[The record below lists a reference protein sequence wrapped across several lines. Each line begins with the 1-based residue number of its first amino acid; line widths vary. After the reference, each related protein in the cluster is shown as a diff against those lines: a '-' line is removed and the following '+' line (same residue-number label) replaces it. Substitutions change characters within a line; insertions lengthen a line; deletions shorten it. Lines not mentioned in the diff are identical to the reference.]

1 MKLISGSLFVVL
13 ASSAAWAA
21 APQAAAPASAAAVQ
35 PAATPSPERLALAR
49 QFVTQSTSVD
59 HYMAQVHDAS
69 MRLASEAVIDNADDN
84 DASPDKIMAD
94 VDKVVARLEPPMRA
108 HIPQLFEAYAQA
120 YAREFSADE
129 LRALVAFGQSP
140 AGKHY
145 LDNEAFMMTDP
156 GVMKVNVEMMQ
167 SMQPVLENLAR
178 EACAKKAAA
187 RVAAG
192 DTKATCPLAKAAE
205 TRAG

>member
-1 MKLISGSLFVVL
+1 MKLVSGSLLVTLV
-13 ASSAAWAA
+13 STTAWAA
-21 APQAAAPASAAAVQ
+21 APTAAPVPAAVAAQSAPAAAA
-35 PAATPSPERLALAR
+35 ERLALAR
-49 QFVTQSTSVD
+49 EFVTQSTSVD

-69 MRLASEAVIDNADDN
+69 MRLASEAVINNAD
-84 DASPDKIMAD
+84 ASDTPPDKIMAD
-94 VDKVVARLEPPMRA
+94 VDKLVARLEPPMRA

-156 GVMKVNVEMMQ
+156 GVMKVNMEMME

-178 EACAKKAAA
+178 EACAKHTAE
-187 RVAAG
+187 RIAAG
-192 DTKATCPLAKAAE
+192 DKKATCPLAKAAE

>member
-1 MKLISGSLFVVL
+1 MKLVSGSLLVTLV
-13 ASSAAWAA
+13 STTAWAA
-21 APQAAAPASAAAVQ
+21 APTAAPVPAAAA
-35 PAATPSPERLALAR
+35 ERLALAR
-49 QFVTQSTSVD
+49 EFVTQSTSVD

-69 MRLASEAVIDNADDN
+69 MRLASEAVINNAD
-84 DASPDKIMAD
+84 ASDTPPDKIMAD
-94 VDKVVARLEPPMRA
+94 VDKLVARLEPPMRA

-156 GVMKVNVEMMQ
+156 GVMKVNVEMME

-178 EACAKKAAA
+178 EACAKHTAE
-187 RVAAG
+187 RIAAG
-192 DTKATCPLAKAAE
+192 DKKATCPLAKAAE